1 MSHEKT
7 RVTLYTRRG
16 CHLCEEAKR
25 ELLSAR
31 PSESFTLEEVDIDTD
46 PALRARFGHDIPV
59 VYINDRVAFKHRLT
73 ATEFAR
79 QLRKA
84 ATSDG

>member
-1 MSHEKT
+1 MSHEKA

-25 ELLSAR
+25 ELLAAGLSDL
-31 PSESFTLEEVDIDTD
+31 FTLEEVDIDAD
-46 PALRARFGHDIPV
+46 PSLRARFGHDIPV
-59 VYINDRVAFKHRLT
+59 VYINRTMAFKHRLT
-73 ATEFAR
+73 AAEFAR

-84 ATSDG
+84 VTGDG